1 MFYIYI
7 DWPETKRQSRIR
19 TRKVSNARNPW
30 GKEQKTLMLALTAG
44 SDASWAASLALTAT
58 NGKSKQ
64 FGKKLYFHILA
75 QHAGFL
81 LTRTRSRVQTSSWKC
96 KHYSVASNTSQ
107 EIFLIIV
114 ASRDTFLSDT
124 IATSTTTMNAVF
136 FMINELS
143 KSRSDFNWNTSKCNA
158 LILASA
164 RTFEFVRNWRIEVV
178 TE

>member
-1 MFYIYI
+1 MFSC
-7 DWPETKRQSRIR
+7 SRCVVHGLPR
-19 TRKVSNARNPW
+19 LP
-30 GKEQKTLMLALTAG
+30 LAAG
-44 SDASWAASLALTAT
+44 SVASWAASLA
-58 NGKSKQ
+58 
-64 FGKKLYFHILA
+64 FGDWLGCLLHRFVRQKKWPFHILA